1 MGFWAKS
8 LLIFKCL
15 CDKSPQSIRQL
26 AEQTGLAKSS
36 VHRLKQAMER
46 RDRHPES
53 WIWETEVG
61 RRWLTRLVV
70 ATLYTFGLKRGV
82 GMDTMSEFFAR
93 LRLEKQ
99 VGCSPSALRG
109 VMHAL
114 ETALLET
121 AGTWEKD
128 ACAADEVREIIG
140 AVDETF
146 LEQMMLVLMD
156 LRTGYLLLEEV
167 AEDRTYATWKAG
179 VDARLT
185 ALGTGVR
192 YLVSDRAKALIQ
204 LAEKGLE
211 CLSMPDFFHC
221 MHDLVKS
228 SALSLARHVR
238 HARQELTKAEGV
250 LSKATGPAGGPPD
263 DSEAQKRVEVKRA
276 AVQRWEGV
284 QSTYRDHLE
293 TISLTLHPFHLY
305 DSSPQTSAQVH
316 SRLHAEVAAMETLA
330 QGHEFPVRHDM
341 LKKVRHQLPALAA
354 LVDFWWA
361 GVEQDLEQAAI
372 SAPWRQWARECL
384 LPWVYWEHQVAH
396 TRCARRKAKMQRAW
410 AEVRCAFDQ
419 HVITQRLAPHGLA
432 DWKAW
437 ATEQVTALQRTS
449 SAVEGRNGAL
459 AQLHHNQRGLPKQRY
474 KVWTVLHN
482 FDCRAPDGT
491 TPAVRFFRRTFPD
504 LFETVLSQIEVLP
517 RPRQR
522 KDHGGA
528 KLLTS

>member
-1 MGFWAKS
+1 MGFWEKS
-8 LLIFKCL
+8 LRIFKCL
-15 CDKSPQSIRQL
+15 CENGSQGVRRIAQ
-26 AEQTGLAKSS
+26 QTGLSKSS
-36 VHRLKQAMER
+36 VHRLTQAMAR
-46 RDRHPES
+46 RGVHPES
-53 WIWETEVG
+53 WLWETEDG
-61 RRWLTRLVV
+61 RQWLTRLVV

-82 GMDTMSEFFAR
+82 GMDTISEFFER
-93 LRLEKQ
+93 LRLERQ

-114 ETALLET
+114 EAAVLET
-121 AGTWEKD
+121 AGAWEKD
-128 ACAADEVREIIG
+128 ACAGDEVREIIG

-156 LRTGYLLLEEV
+156 LRTGYLLLEDV

-179 VDARLT
+179 VEARLT

-238 HARQELTKAEGV
+238 HARQELTKAEEG
-250 LSKATGPAGGPPD
+250 LSKPTGPDERPQGDA
-263 DSEAQKRVEVKRA
+263 EAQKRVEVKRA

-284 QSTYRDHLE
+284 QSTYRAHLE
-293 TISLTLHPFHLY
+293 TISLTLHPFHLH

-316 SRLHAEVAAMETLA
+316 SRLHTEVAAIETLA
-330 QGHEFPVRHDM
+330 QDHQFPVRHDL

-361 GVEQDLEQAAI
+361 GVDQDLEQATI
-372 SAPWRQWARECL
+372 SAPWRQWAREVL
-384 LPWVYWEHQVAH
+384 LPGVYWAHQVAH
-396 TRCARRKAKMQRAW
+396 TRCARRKAKMQSAW
-410 AEVRCAFDQ
+410 AEVRSAFDQ
-419 HVITQRLAPHGLA
+419 HVITQWLAPQGLA
-432 DWKAW
+432 DWNAW
-437 ATEQVTALQRTS
+437 AMEQVMAFQRAS

-504 LFETVLSQIEVLP
+504 LFETVLSQIEMLP

-522 KDHGGA
+522 PYNGGA